1 MNPYVGAI
9 MTSIAVV
16 YIGLLVFALLSDLP
30 WLLSM
35 LALLAVYGFMPRRWF
50 D

>member
-9 MTSIAVV
+9 MASIAVV

-30 WLLSM
+30 WLLVT
-35 LALLAVYGFMPRRWF
+35 LALLAVYGFTPRRWF